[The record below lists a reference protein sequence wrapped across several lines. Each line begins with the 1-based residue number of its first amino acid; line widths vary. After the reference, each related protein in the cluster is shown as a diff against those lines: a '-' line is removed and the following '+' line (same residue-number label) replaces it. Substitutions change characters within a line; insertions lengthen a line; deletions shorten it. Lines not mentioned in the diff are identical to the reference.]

1 MCPTCDGHRQ
11 AQDKLGTTGLQGVEL
26 PRFAPTIT
34 DKSLDSAGA
43 EPSAIK
49 TIVSPLLVIGAT
61 LAMVMTVLPFN
72 DTSPSSTRALD
83 KPKEKVSQASPI
95 PAKITGATVPVE
107 SVSQKA
113 QGKRGIV
120 QPLVDLKRDTQ
131 AQWESMRPRL
141 DGRGMVELE
150 TSQWQQQVR
159 ASARPT
165 LWEMFG
171 AAVAGT
177 TSQRIWKGMRR
188 NVFAEAY
195 TTEPG
200 FVPDTGI
207 PEAQNDPKL
216 FNDLLSARSQ
226 REYDDLVARSTVEEA
241 RMAALY
247 SRGAALGIAL
257 SLGAELTS
265 VPNLIP
271 GIALLK

>member
-95 PAKITGATVPVE
+95 PAKITGATVPVSSCLAMSRQARHRAAVGRFE
-107 SVSQKA
+107 AGHTGPMGVNAPPPRRARYGRARDFSVA
-113 QGKRGIV
+113 ATGTRI
-120 QPLVDLKRDTQ
+120 
-131 AQWESMRPRL
+131 RPPHP
-141 DGRGMVELE
+141 V
-150 TSQWQQQVR
+150 
-159 ASARPT
+159 
-165 LWEMFG
+165 EMFG

-257 SLGAELTS
+257 SLGAEAH
-265 VPNLIP
+265 VRAEI
-271 GIALLK
+271 